1 MSPPPFAVV
10 AAACGGAVRL
20 RWEAPGPA
28 ALKKKG
34 ASRSFGLEALAVY
47 ITFQFTGGAGSK
59 IGVDKAINIAV
70 HHGGDVAVCPS
81 GCASPPGT
89 PLITLARAE

>member
-28 ALKKKG
+28 APQKKEPPG
-34 ASRSFGLEALAVY
+34 HLAWRLLLC
-47 ITFQFTGGAGSK
+47 ILLFQFTGGAGSK
-59 IGVDKAINIAV
+59 IGVDKAIDIAV